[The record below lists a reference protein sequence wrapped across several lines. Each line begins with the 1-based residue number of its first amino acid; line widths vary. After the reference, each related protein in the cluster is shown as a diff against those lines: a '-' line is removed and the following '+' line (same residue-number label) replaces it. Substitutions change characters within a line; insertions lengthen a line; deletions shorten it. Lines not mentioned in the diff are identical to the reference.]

1 MTMNTTSSMTKK
13 AVIGTAVSIF
23 FILLDQLTKVLAL
36 QFLKDQEPL
45 VLIPG
50 VFELRYLENRGA
62 AFGILQGKKTFFVVF
77 TLIILAVL
85 VYLFLKKIPMQKR
98 FFFMNAICVLFFAG
112 AIGNF
117 IDRVMRNYVVDFFY
131 FSLVDFPIFNVADIY
146 VTVAAFAMILFGL
159 FYYKEEDFNQI
170 FPSKKPVEK

>member
-36 QFLKDQEPL
+36 RFLKDQEPL

-85 VYLFLKKIPMQKR
+85 VYLFLKKIPMQ
-98 FFFMNAICVLFFAG
+98 
-112 AIGNF
+112 
-117 IDRVMRNYVVDFFY
+117 
-131 FSLVDFPIFNVADIY
+131 
-146 VTVAAFAMILFGL
+146 
-159 FYYKEEDFNQI
+159 
-170 FPSKKPVEK
+170 

>member
-23 FILLDQLTKVLAL
+23 LILLDQLTKVLAL

-85 VYLFLKKIPMQKR
+85 VYLFL
-98 FFFMNAICVLFFAG
+98 
-112 AIGNF
+112 
-117 IDRVMRNYVVDFFY
+117 
-131 FSLVDFPIFNVADIY
+131 
-146 VTVAAFAMILFGL
+146 
-159 FYYKEEDFNQI
+159 
-170 FPSKKPVEK
+170 

>member
-1 MTMNTTSSMTKK
+1 MNTTSSMTKK

-23 FILLDQLTKVLAL
+23 LILLDQLTKVLAL

-50 VFELRYLENRGA
+50 VFELRYLENRWA

-85 VYLFLKKIPMQKR
+85 VYLFLKKIPM
-98 FFFMNAICVLFFAG
+98 
-112 AIGNF
+112 
-117 IDRVMRNYVVDFFY
+117 
-131 FSLVDFPIFNVADIY
+131 
-146 VTVAAFAMILFGL
+146 
-159 FYYKEEDFNQI
+159 
-170 FPSKKPVEK
+170 